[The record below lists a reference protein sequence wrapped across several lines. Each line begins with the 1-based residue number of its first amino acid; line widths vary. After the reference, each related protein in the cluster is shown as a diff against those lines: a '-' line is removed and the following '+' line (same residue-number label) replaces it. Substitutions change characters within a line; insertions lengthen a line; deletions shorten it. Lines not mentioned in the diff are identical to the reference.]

1 MHHQVTTLKSY
12 GITKRILSLLLCVI
26 FLTGMLQA
34 LAVPADAAVKWP
46 SFGGTKKPIR
56 VYTLQSKSYPV
67 YDSKHKKKKN
77 RSLSATDEI
86 LITKFKSGGWVK
98 IQYHYGKKTKTGY
111 VPRNTFMSVSAPSR
125 KDTAKA
131 SATVYRR
138 SDGAA
143 KTGTVG
149 KGNTVY
155 TLTSAGGM
163 VQIMYSYTS
172 SGKSAGWKVGWV
184 SSAAYSAI
192 INGSNASTLAINN
205 PSRPT
210 ALTQGSYFI
219 CTGTVTSNYPIR
231 EVSVVIRDAKNNFVT
246 GRTVYPNAKSFN
258 IRSVDD
264 YILFNT
270 VRPGTNYYRITAR
283 DDKKTVTFNAPFTVR
298 GAAAGSGSPGVVGSN
313 ASYFLGYAPYRGLNY
328 KTQTSDK
335 RRIAA
340 LNKAKNMAT
349 VMWKAAFS
357 FPTWYN
363 SDGKYSTTTATDGT
377 SSKQFLKGKTYIGI
391 PFSMV
396 NHSYDDTAWA
406 NLVKNGY
413 SYNSIAASYYS
424 NKYKTT
430 AKGSDCSYFVYLC
443 MLAGGARVSY
453 QTTYM
458 MYNGKYYKKINMSSL
473 KPGDILLARDHVRLY
488 AGKVNG
494 KYAVFESTG
503 TGSKTRYALFT
514 PKDLI
519 GYGAYRYKGW

>member
-1 MHHQVTTLKSY
+1 MHQRVTTPNSY
-12 GITKRILSLLLCVI
+12 GITKRILSLLLCAI
-26 FLTGMLQA
+26 ILTGMLQV

-56 VYTLQSKSYPV
+56 VYTLQNKSYPV
-67 YDSKHKKKKN
+67 YDSKHRRKKN
-77 RSLSATDEI
+77 RSLSASDEI

-98 IQYHYGKKTKTGY
+98 IQYRYGKKKKTGY
-111 VPRNTFMSVSAPSR
+111 VPRSTFMSVSSPSR

-138 SDGAA
+138 SSGGT
-143 KTGTVG
+143 KTGTVK

-155 TLTSAGGM
+155 TLGSSGSM
-163 VQIMYSYTS
+163 VQIMYNYTS
-172 SGKSAGWKVGWV
+172 SGKAAGWKVGWV
-184 SSAAYSAI
+184 SRTTYNKAVIGTNS
-192 INGSNASTLAINN
+192 STLSINN

-219 CTGTVTSNYPIR
+219 CTGTITSNYPIR
-231 EVSVVIRDAKNNFVT
+231 EVSVVVRDAKNKFVT

-298 GAAAGSGSPGVVGSN
+298 GATAGSGSPGAVGSN

-328 KTQTSDK
+328 RTQTSDR

-340 LNKAKNMAT
+340 LDKAKKMAT
-349 VMWKAAFS
+349 VKWKAAFS

-363 SDGKYSTTTATDGT
+363 SDGYYSKTTATDGT
-377 SSKQFLKGKTYIGI
+377 TSRQFLKGKTYIGI

-424 NKYKTT
+424 RKNKTT
-430 AKGSDCSYFVYLC
+430 AKGSDCSYFVYLS
-443 MLAGGARVSY
+443 MLAGGAKVSY

-458 MYNGKYYKKINMSSL
+458 MYNGRYYKKIKMSSL

-503 TGSKTRYALFT
+503 TGSKTRYALFS